1 MNPIKELE
9 RLTMPAG
16 ASKAR
21 RLSAEEI
28 KQLVTGGEITPINL
42 VHRASELP
50 RVHVPGNSCR
60 GSYDR

>member
-1 MNPIKELE
+1 MNLMEELE

-21 RLSAEEI
+21 RLTAAEI
-28 KQLVTGGEITPINL
+28 KQLVVGGEITPINL